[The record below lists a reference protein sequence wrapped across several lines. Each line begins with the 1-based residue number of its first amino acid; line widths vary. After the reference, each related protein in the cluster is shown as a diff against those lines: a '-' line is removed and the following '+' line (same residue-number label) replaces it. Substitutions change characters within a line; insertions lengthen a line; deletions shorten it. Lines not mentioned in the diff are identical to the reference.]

1 MEEITD
7 ESPYLTV
14 YVKALALNA
23 LSLMPEL
30 KVTMRY
36 LMILSLVV
44 AQHLAMAQK
53 ITISGRIV
61 DKETKEPLVFAS
73 VGIKGKPIGTITNLQ
88 GEYDFH
94 IPGEYR
100 NEILAITMLGYQNY
114 EAPVWTLLEITP
126 LVIEVEKSSQF
137 LEEVVISDSLLGGD
151 ILRIA
156 LARVEQNYPMTPYL
170 MDGFYRDIKKVGGTY
185 ISLLEAAVKIYDE
198 NYKAPRNKFK
208 LRERVAL
215 LEVRRSLGYGNKFT
229 AYFDEDNLLEDLLL
243 HNNIRYRQFPE
254 EEVFFTSLGR
264 EKDSYYNGHSIFV
277 VKHKSDYS
285 LTIYI
290 DKETFSIIHLDY
302 ENNQQENIG
311 KRKGLVSKFVSL
323 KRVIDF
329 KLFEGKMY
337 LNYIAVNS
345 GINWYDA
352 RTEELKFETE
362 LNQQLLINQVYPET
376 DERIGTTEK
385 MRSYGLQFQDLP
397 YNKEFWSN
405 YNIIKESPLDKKII
419 EDLGKE
425 LPLEKQFENN

>member
-1 MEEITD
+1 MRYWVILCLLVVQNT
-7 ESPYLTV
+7 
-14 YVKALALNA
+14 ALAQ
-23 LSLMPEL
+23 
-30 KVTMRY
+30 R
-36 LMILSLVV
+36 
-44 AQHLAMAQK
+44 
-53 ITISGRIV
+53 ITISGKIV

-73 VGIKGKPIGTITNLQ
+73 LGIKGKPIGTITNLQ
-88 GEYDFH
+88 GEFDFH
-94 IPGEYR
+94 IPAEFR
-100 NEILAITMLGYQNY
+100 NEMLSIAMLGYKNY
-114 EAPVWTLLEITP
+114 EAPAWTLLDINP
-126 LVIEVEKSSQF
+126 LVIEVEKSSQV
-137 LEEVVISDSLLGGD
+137 LDEVIVSDSLLGGD
-151 ILRIA
+151 IMRIA
-156 LARVEQNYPMTPYL
+156 LSRIEQNYPMDPYL

-185 ISLLEAAVKIYDE
+185 ISVLEAAVKIYDE
-198 NYKAPRNKFK
+198 DYKAPRNKFK

-243 HNNIRYRQFPE
+243 HNNIRYRQFPD
-254 EEVFFTSLGR
+254 EEVFFSSLGR

-277 VKHKSDYS
+277 IKHSSDYS

-290 DKETFSIIHLDY
+290 DKKTYSIIHLDY
-302 ENNQQENIG
+302 ENNQHESIG
-311 KRKGLVSKFVSL
+311 KRKGLMSKFVSL

-329 KLFEGKMY
+329 RLFEGRMY
-337 LNYIAVNS
+337 LNYISVNS

-362 LNQQLLINQVYPET
+362 LNQQLLINQVYPGT

-405 YNIIKESPLDKKII
+405 YNVIKESPLDRKII
-419 EDLGKE
+419 EDLERE

>member
-1 MEEITD
+1 M
-7 ESPYLTV
+7 LV
-14 YVKALALNA
+14 
-23 LSLMPEL
+23 
-30 KVTMRY
+30 MRY
-36 LMILSLVV
+36 GLLLGFLL
-44 AQHLAMAQK
+44 AQGFAVAQK
-53 ITISGRIV
+53 ITISGKAI

-73 VGIKGKPIGTITNLQ
+73 IGIKGKPIGTITNLQ
-88 GEYDFH
+88 GEFDFH
-94 IPGEYR
+94 FPAEYR
-100 NEILAITMLGYQNY
+100 NDMLAITMLGYTTF
-114 EAPVWTLLEITP
+114 EAPAWTLLEVNP
-126 LVIEVEKSSQF
+126 LIIEIEKSSQV
-137 LEEVVISDSLLGGD
+137 LEEVVVLDTLQGGD

-156 LARVEQNYPMTPYL
+156 LARIEQNYPMDPYL

-185 ISLLEAAVKIYDE
+185 ISVLEAAVKIYDE

-254 EEVFFTSLGR
+254 EEIFFSSLNR

-277 VKHKSDYS
+277 VRHNNDYS

-290 DKETFSIIHLDY
+290 DKKTYSIIHLDY
-302 ENNQQENIG
+302 ENNQQEDIG
-311 KRKGLVSKFVSL
+311 KRKGLISKFVKL

-329 KLFEGKMY
+329 RLFEGKMY
-337 LNYIAVNS
+337 LNYISVNS

-352 RTEELKFETE
+352 KTEELKFETE
-362 LNQQLLINQVYPET
+362 LHQQLLINQVYPNT

-397 YNKEFWSN
+397 YNKDFWSN
-405 YNIIKESPLDKKII
+405 YNVIKESPLDRKII
-419 EDLGKE
+419 EDLEKE